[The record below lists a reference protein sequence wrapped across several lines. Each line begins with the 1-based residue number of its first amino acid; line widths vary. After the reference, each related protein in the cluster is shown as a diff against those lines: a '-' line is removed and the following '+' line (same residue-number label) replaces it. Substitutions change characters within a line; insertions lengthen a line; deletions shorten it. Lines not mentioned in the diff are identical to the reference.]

1 MTGRYL
7 IPLKKAILSCRHSWA
22 MALIHKEKKHKKQIV
37 MSSEES
43 GKGYQ
48 KMHLTPAFFAQI
60 LTAPVGRVWR
70 LTHFYSVASLLEK
83 WFACHHS
90 FPYFFILLFLAAFY
104 DRSRMTGRYLI
115 PLKNRTHLYQ
125 ILTTPVLFLP
135 LCPSPHF
142 TTVQEWRAGI

>member
-1 MTGRYL
+1 
-7 IPLKKAILSCRHSWA
+7 
-22 MALIHKEKKHKKQIV
+22 

-83 WFACHHS
+83 WFAC
-90 FPYFFILLFLAAFY
+90 FPTSGDSLHFLYF
-104 DRSRMTGRYLI
+104 S
-115 PLKNRTHLYQ
+115 
-125 ILTTPVLFLP
+125 
-135 LCPSPHF
+135 S
-142 TTVQEWRAGI
+142 